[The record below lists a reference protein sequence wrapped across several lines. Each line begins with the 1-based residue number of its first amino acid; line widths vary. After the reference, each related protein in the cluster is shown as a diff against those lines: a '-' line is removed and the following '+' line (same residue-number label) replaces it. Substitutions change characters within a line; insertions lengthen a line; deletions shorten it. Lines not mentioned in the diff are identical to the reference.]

1 MVHSIPATLNEA
13 LNLIGKTPATVLAGG
28 TDIYPAMTG
37 RDLQDHVIDI
47 SRLSEL
53 RGIHATENGLS
64 IGALTTWSDITKT
77 NFSAAFE
84 GLRKA
89 GSQIG
94 GVQIQN
100 AGTVAGNL
108 CNASPAADSV
118 PPLLTLDAHV
128 VLTSATEKRQVKLE
142 EFLLGPRQTDRAPNE
157 ILTSV
162 FIPHP
167 AEDARSSFEKLGARS
182 YLVIS
187 VAMVACLLRCDIGG
201 RIAEARIA
209 VGAASPVAKRLRRLE
224 EDLIGQDP
232 ALPMIRESHLEPLDP
247 VDDTRG
253 SAEYRLTAIKELC
266 KRSIREAAR
275 VV

>member
-1 MVHSIPATLNEA
+1 MAYSQPSSLTDA
-13 LNLIGKTPATVLAGG
+13 LELLAQSDPCIIAGG

-37 RDLQDHVIDI
+37 RDLQDHVVDI

-53 RGIHATENGLS
+53 RGIHASEKGLL
-64 IGALTTWSDITKT
+64 IGALTTWSDITKAALP
-77 NFSAAFE
+77 AAFE

-89 GSQIG
+89 ASQIG

-118 PPLLTLDAHV
+118 PPLLTLDARV
-128 VLTSATEKRQVKLE
+128 ILASATGERQITLE
-142 EFLLGPRQTDRAPNE
+142 EFLLGPRQTDRACNE

-253 SAEYRLTAIKELC
+253 SAVYRLTAIKELC